1 MFLLIFEIKTSR
13 VFVKVI
19 DNVVEKCPKTKEL
32 IENNMKEV
40 CEGESITVEEV
51 IYFVGFVL

>member
-40 CEGESITVEEV
+40 CEGESISVEEV